1 MDLRKL
7 RYFQA
12 VAEELSYSRAAE
24 RLRIAQPALSRAV
37 QEMEAELSATL
48 LERNR
53 RTVRLTPAGKVLLRE
68 AGILFERWDEA
79 MRRVRRTAAGEEG
92 ELRLGYIG
100 PPTQPFLGALLH
112 EYRTRYPLVSI
123 HLEERTPERVWE
135 MLAKGRLSAAFTR
148 PVFAAAASG
157 LRTVTL
163 RSERFGA
170 VVPSSHPLAESRS
183 VSWKRLAREPL
194 VVLARREGVGSHDGI
209 MSACR
214 HAGFAPRLAYT
225 PSLIGTVL
233 SYVEAGAG
241 VGIVPESVLAPELPL
256 RFVVLKPV
264 VTIPLVFVWDEDEDT
279 PAVQR
284 FRELVLDWRKTGKLW
299 RERQLRLRAVPRRRI
314 ARGYRRRALA
324 FLNCAATVRISFYVR
339 LEPSTPVVARFGCL

>member
-1 MDLRKL
+1 MDLRHL

-37 QEMEAELSATL
+37 QEIESELGASL
-48 LERNR
+48 LDRNR
-53 RTVRLTPAGKVLLRE
+53 RRVSLTPAGQVLLRE
-68 AGILFERWDEA
+68 TAIIFERWEEA

-100 PPTQPFLGALLH
+100 PPTQPFLGRLLA
-112 EYRTRYPLVSI
+112 EYRRRYPRVAV

-148 PVFAAAASG
+148 PVSATPASG
-157 LRTVTL
+157 LRTLLL
-163 RSERFGA
+163 RQERFGA
-170 VVPSSHPLAESRS
+170 AVPPSHPLASRRS
-183 VSWKRLAREPL
+183 IPWKLLAREPL
-194 VVLARREGVGSHDGI
+194 IVLARREGVGSHDGI
-209 MSACR
+209 LAACR
-214 HAGFAPRLAYT
+214 AAGFAPRLAYT

-241 VGIVPESVLAPELPL
+241 VGIVPESVFAPEVPL
-256 RFVVLKPV
+256 RFVPLHPAI
-264 VTIPLVFVWDEDEDT
+264 TIPLVLVWNENEDT

-284 FRELVLDWRKTGKLW
+284 FRDLIVEWQKERKLW
-299 RERQLRLRAVPRRRI
+299 K
-314 ARGYRRRALA
+314 G
-324 FLNCAATVRISFYVR
+324 
-339 LEPSTPVVARFGCL
+339 